1 MGYNGLINYK
11 LNQNRSPST
20 GSYLADKNIRYTND
34 YGNYTNKFSIVL
46 IAPTSP
52 AVKVTEESLT
62 YLNQG
67 QNYELKLSSTDSK
80 FETQSMHLASNT
92 YHHSA
97 AGGGGNNVDLSELED
112 IKPTLIDCNI
122 RDEKGQVRDSADDG
136 GCSAGPVYLS
146 ILRLCFWDRKL
157 QENEYEEIKKVNE
170 STLHAII

>member
-11 LNQNRSPST
+11 LNQNRSPSSGAYMT
-20 GSYLADKNIRYTND
+20 DKNIKYSND
-34 YGNYTNKFSIVL
+34 YVNYTNKFSIVL

-67 QNYELKLSSTDSK
+67 QNYELKLSSSESK
-80 FETQSMHLASNT
+80 FSQSMHQASNNFQ
-92 YHHSA
+92 SA
-97 AGGGGNNVDLSELED
+97 GNNVDLSERED

-122 RDEKGQVRDSADDG
+122 NNNRETLNDKQRESSEDG
-136 GCSAGPVYLS
+136 NSSTGPVYMS

-157 QENEYEEIKKVNE
+157 QENEYDEIRKVIQAN
-170 STLHAII
+170 SLI